1 MKHVKLN
8 EAEMKL
14 AKYLGNAR
22 EEMNKSTTDMKVG
35 NQDSLSTNI
44 EAVGAELAVC
54 KYLNLYPDTDTSSW
68 AVADCVF
75 HGFTIDVKWSKSH
88 RSNLVAKK
96 KPANKTCN
104 MYVQV
109 TGEMPNYKINGYCS
123 AKQLFSERQKTDLGY
138 GETYLVLNSEL
149 KDIEN
154 LIKYKQSS

>member
-8 EAEMKL
+8 EAEVRL
-14 AKYLGNAR
+14 AKHLGKAR
-22 EEMNKSTTDMKVG
+22 EEMNKTTKDMKMG

-68 AVADCVF
+68 AVADCIF

-104 MYVQV
+104 IYVQV

-123 AKQLFSERQKTDLGY
+123 AKQLFSEDSKTDLGY
-138 GETYLVLNSEL
+138 GETYLVLNSKL